1 MAVSVGMRM
10 RLDYSHLE
18 DVADGVGWLAD
29 AYPYNLADY
38 QVIHHR
44 TEAPLGREFYTDE
57 QGNEHPGWLRDSADS
72 VPLPG
77 PEGGYLVVVH
87 ADYAIYV
94 NSGTQFIAPNPFWE
108 RATLR
113 TEREADDLLLR
124 MTHQMLARYLPTY
137 MGNLR

>member
-1 MAVSVGMRM
+1 MAVTVTMRM
-10 RLDYSHLE
+10 RVDDNHLDS
-18 DVADGVGWLAD
+18 VARGVDWLAD

-44 TEAPLGREFYTDE
+44 EEAPLGREFYVDE

-77 PEGGYLVVVH
+77 PDGGYLVVVH
-87 ADYAIYV
+87 ADYGIYV
-94 NSGTQFIAPNPFWE
+94 NSGTRYIAPNPFWE

-113 TEREADDLLLR
+113 TEREADDLLER
-124 MTHQMLARYLPTY
+124 MTHQMLARHLPTY